1 MSKKNK
7 TSKNNKDLE
16 QTNSFDCNC
25 HEQEDN
31 GTDSHTECKKGNCS
45 CTKKNSF
52 DSFEA
57 KGE

>member
-7 TSKNNKDLE
+7 VTKNNKDLE
-16 QTNSFDCNC
+16 HSNNFDCNC
-25 HEQEDN
+25 HENESS
-31 GTDSHTECKKGNCS
+31 TESHDECKKGNCS
-45 CTKKNSF
+45 CNKKNSF